1 MAGGPGAAAAIAA
14 VVSGFA
20 TKKSSGRGAAAGA
33 SGRPRFSALPSPSSR
48 RLAAGGGGAPPTSA
62 DGANPDVDGA
72 ACGDADRG
80 SKPIVECDTSPP
92 GAGGG
97 APKPTAGEV
106 PAIRLSSAAKRSA
119 ELASA
124 PTLVSIALEPWIA
137 CLAAQFST

>member
-1 MAGGPGAAAAIAA
+1 M
-14 VVSGFA
+14 
-20 TKKSSGRGAAAGA
+20 
-33 SGRPRFSALPSPSSR
+33 
-48 RLAAGGGGAPPTSA
+48 AAGGGGAPPTSA

-80 SKPIVECDTSPP
+80 SKPIVECASPP
-92 GAGGG
+92 GAGG

-124 PTLVSIALEPWIA
+124 PTLVSIA
-137 CLAAQFST
+137 QFLRT